1 MLIRRSSGIK
11 SSEITDRDALLRRR
25 DFMRA
30 AAGLGMAG
38 GLYSAG
44 IVLSGKAHAGA
55 KLPQG

>member
-44 IVLSGKAHAGA
+44 IVLSG
-55 KLPQG
+55 

>member
-30 AAGLGMAG
+30 AAGL
-38 GLYSAG
+38 YSAG